1 VARESRPT
9 AENRCI
15 QLDLDALNNKVLTIK
30 LRKSW
35 WQGGKLVSTFAVVFE
50 KILTTSSITYG
61 IMVAQ
66 MSDNPTPEQDKALAE
81 ARTRLAE
88 TPANVVVANH
98 VVGLYELAA
107 IHLGANPP
115 RFDDARLAIDA
126 LAAIVDSLGDRLGDD
141 YSTFKDALANI
152 RLVYV
157 KLTSED

>member
-1 VARESRPT
+1 
-9 AENRCI
+9 
-15 QLDLDALNNKVLTIK
+15 
-30 LRKSW
+30 
-35 WQGGKLVSTFAVVFE
+35 
-50 KILTTSSITYG
+50 
-61 IMVAQ
+61 MVAQ

-81 ARTRLAE
+81 ARARLAE
-88 TPANVVVANH
+88 TPANVVVSNH

>member
-1 VARESRPT
+1 
-9 AENRCI
+9 
-15 QLDLDALNNKVLTIK
+15 
-30 LRKSW
+30 
-35 WQGGKLVSTFAVVFE
+35 
-50 KILTTSSITYG
+50 
-61 IMVAQ
+61 

-81 ARTRLAE
+81 ARARLAE

>member
-1 VARESRPT
+1 
-9 AENRCI
+9 
-15 QLDLDALNNKVLTIK
+15 
-30 LRKSW
+30 
-35 WQGGKLVSTFAVVFE
+35 
-50 KILTTSSITYG
+50 
-61 IMVAQ
+61 MVAQ

-81 ARTRLAE
+81 ARARLAE

>member
-1 VARESRPT
+1 
-9 AENRCI
+9 
-15 QLDLDALNNKVLTIK
+15 
-30 LRKSW
+30 
-35 WQGGKLVSTFAVVFE
+35 
-50 KILTTSSITYG
+50 
-61 IMVAQ
+61 

-81 ARTRLAE
+81 ARARLAE
-88 TPANVVVANH
+88 TPATVVVANH